1 VIRTTTWCYIGRS
14 DATRL
19 AALTSVVPFGD
30 IADRVKREMNIGCCH
45 VQDCGDRPGFAR
57 VIYCAESVRGYLISS
72 STLRPDTGDSTLSH
86 LQTESRLTGSCF
98 MRITEKLRLWSSEHC
113 EDAHPALIRCSL
125 SASSTKAWVAEST
138 LKLCAY
144 CSGEWSNSQKSEL
157 EIANGRCELENHT
170 YASWGRQAPEFRKL
184 RIFGGFVNNASDTLR
199 HIRCIA
205 PSTFGSGDGRDG

>member
-1 VIRTTTWCYIGRS
+1 MIRTTTWCYIGRS

-57 VIYCAESVRGYLISS
+57 VIYCAEIGQRLFDLVFNSASGYRGQYF
-72 STLRPDTGDSTLSH
+72 
-86 LQTESRLTGSCF
+86 ESPENGVAANRQLLHAV
-98 MRITEKLRLWSSEHC
+98 TEKLRLWSSEHC
-113 EDAHPALIRCSL
+113 EDADPALIRCSL

-138 LKLCAY
+138 LELCAY

-157 EIANGRCELENHT
+157 EIANGRWELENHT

-184 RIFGGFVNNASDTLR
+184 RIFGGFVNNATEEYV
-199 HIRCIA
+199 A
-205 PSTFGSGDGRDG
+205 PHKVHRAIDIWKWG